1 MVKIYDVRKKN
12 IRDIKQNPRITL
24 PRALSNHEEAVIAC
38 VKSDMMEICK
48 DYMAKSCDEQ
58 GRVKQP
64 NLSKQE
70 LRGLRSLLKRVK
82 NREVV
87 VIASDKSGKLTIV
100 HWDIYVSNMMKIIG
114 NDRVVGWAEVGP
126 TQDRMNGHCSMWLKF
141 TNMGTDW
148 DQQQR
153 IREALL
159 RYGHCVPPLYGLVK
173 DHKPEG
179 SYDPNFGPPYRPVCG
194 ASFGPNSAMS
204 DVLSEWIDVLADEM
218 TGGCEVRA
226 TEELSYH
233 FEATNLRLIAEA
245 KNGGVRQKG
254 DLFLNSVGGTGGITI
269 GSLDVVSMFP
279 SLKAVPVSKMA
290 AQAVLDSSVEFA
302 GVDYQMLG
310 IYLALSYPRHELV
323 KLGISDFIPIRKV
336 KSGGKSKITISS
348 IECRSPKLA
357 KEKWAFS
364 PKMPNCMERK
374 IMLSKA
380 VEVGVRE
387 CFRNHLYTFNGEVY
401 RQTDGG
407 PIGLRLSMA
416 VSRLVMAMWDKLLLE
431 KGLNTGWLIHMM
443 KRYVNDCTA
452 VLETL
457 KMGVRWSE
465 EVGLSYSSVWE
476 TEDKASGL
484 SDDQRTMREFQKM
497 ANTILDFIRVT
508 YDTCTD
514 HESRK
519 LPILD
524 LQCWVEGRVVFH
536 MYYEKPCAS
545 QYFIK
550 EASAMS
556 ANTKWSSLSQE
567 IIRRMKN
574 TSRRVAHEIRENILT
589 DCMRKLKR
597 SGYPES
603 FRCKVLIKGLQ
614 GYEKMVRAEVSGT
627 CPVNRPKGKRPQRQ
641 KRRLKRIRDKGEW
654 YKRPTR
660 SAESSPLTRWPL
672 VCYLNLS
679 LLVNVGQMLVK
690 TL

>member
-1 MVKIYDVRKKN
+1 M
-12 IRDIKQNPRITL
+12 
-24 PRALSNHEEAVIAC
+24 
-38 VKSDMMEICK
+38 
-48 DYMAKSCDEQ
+48 
-58 GRVKQP
+58 
-64 NLSKQE
+64 
-70 LRGLRSLLKRVK
+70 
-82 NREVV
+82 
-87 VIASDKSGKLTIV
+87 
-100 HWDIYVSNMMKIIG
+100 
-114 NDRVVGWAEVGP
+114 
-126 TQDRMNGHCSMWLKF
+126 
-141 TNMGTDW
+141 
-148 DQQQR
+148 
-153 IREALL
+153 
-159 RYGHCVPPLYGLVK
+159 
-173 DHKPEG
+173 
-179 SYDPNFGPPYRPVCG
+179 
-194 ASFGPNSAMS
+194 
-204 DVLSEWIDVLADEM
+204 
-218 TGGCEVRA
+218 
-226 TEELSYH
+226 SYH

-254 DLFLNSVGGTGGITI
+254 DLFLHPVGGTGGITI

-310 IYLALSYPRHELV
+310 IYLAHSYPRHELV

-443 KRYVNDCTA
+443 KRYVDDCTA

-476 TEDKASGL
+476 KEDKASGL

-545 QYFIK
+545 QYF
-550 EASAMS
+550 
-556 ANTKWSSLSQE
+556 
-567 IIRRMKN
+567 
-574 TSRRVAHEIRENILT
+574 
-589 DCMRKLKR
+589 
-597 SGYPES
+597 
-603 FRCKVLIKGLQ
+603 
-614 GYEKMVRAEVSGT
+614 MVDDIYRHT
-627 CPVNRPKGKRPQRQ
+627 
-641 KRRLKRIRDKGEW
+641 
-654 YKRPTR
+654 
-660 SAESSPLTRWPL
+660 
-672 VCYLNLS
+672 
-679 LLVNVGQMLVK
+679 
-690 TL
+690 